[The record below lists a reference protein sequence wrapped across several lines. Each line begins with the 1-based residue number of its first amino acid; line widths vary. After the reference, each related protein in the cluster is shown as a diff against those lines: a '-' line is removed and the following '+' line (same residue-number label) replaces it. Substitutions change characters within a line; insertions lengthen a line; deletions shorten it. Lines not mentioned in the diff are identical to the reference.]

1 MTWKP
6 DKDAALKALI
16 RETINAAGSLD
27 PAALPH
33 HIRARLKDQ
42 VKGDVDLDRLI
53 DEALKERASRSR

>member
-6 DKDAALKALI
+6 DKDEALKALI
-16 RETINAAGSLD
+16 RKTINAAGPLD

-33 HIRARLKDQ
+33 HVRSRLKDQ

-53 DEALKERASRSR
+53 DEALKDRSSRP